1 MCVQI
6 PAAHEARL
14 RWMRVDPSKDHRIF
28 LGINIIEERGFVD
41 HLARIACVLLL
52 RDDDLLNEDC
62 VGDHS
67 PAQHAACFEVS
78 SRV

>member
-1 MCVQI
+1 
-6 PAAHEARL
+6 
-14 RWMRVDPSKDHRIF
+14 
-28 LGINIIEERGFVD
+28 
-41 HLARIACVLLL
+41 
-52 RDDDLLNEDC
+52 LLNEDC

>member
-1 MCVQI
+1 MQI

-14 RWMRVDPSKDHRIF
+14 RWVRVDPSKDHRIF

-52 RDDDLLNEDC
+52 WDDDLLDENC
-62 VGDHS
+62 VGDHG
-67 PAQHAACFEVS
+67 PAQHAAGFEVP